1 MPCVS
6 LPHVCALTQEVA
18 SFCHGRWKPT
28 YKEDIEIRLQNV
40 VYYSFSKLSEE
51 AQNMFLDS
59 VSVLLGQSEN
69 MAMRVWEAWWPDE
82 AHRALGKLKQLSLIS
97 IADDKIMALDV
108 IRSLGQSI
116 ILKDN
121 GLANGKYVGSR
132 VWITSNG
139 HVQGL
144 IEV

>member
-1 MPCVS
+1 M
-6 LPHVCALTQEVA
+6 
-18 SFCHGRWKPT
+18 
-28 YKEDIEIRLQNV
+28 